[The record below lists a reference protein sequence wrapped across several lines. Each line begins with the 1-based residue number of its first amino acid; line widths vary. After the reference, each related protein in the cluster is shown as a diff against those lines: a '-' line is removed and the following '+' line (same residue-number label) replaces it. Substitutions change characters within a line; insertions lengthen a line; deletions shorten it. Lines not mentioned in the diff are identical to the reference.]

1 MQWEQKIEE
10 EDRKSPKM
18 VVLLSVKYQNC
29 SGRFLFAHGVLVH
42 QLKKKTKRELLCK
55 LSLFISRGEIHFNPS
70 PIWPL
75 LGLYFLLYLWDI
87 VLVLRYG
94 YYDNFMDTQTVCA
107 KCTRE
112 MERKS
117 QKARHFKCAAFYILL
132 RKSPKCG
139 ASWLIGSC
147 GFSSALLL
155 LLGNHPAN
163 IAIIGRKSTHSMNI
177 RLTPGTSPILLLPL
191 AILSDFAKKLHF
203 RIKQPFLIICICIAS
218 PHLLR

>member
-1 MQWEQKIEE
+1 MDAHHPMPMIGNMGEE
-10 EDRKSPKM
+10 EEEWGLGAENHNFVLAEFLALISGGLSRCNGSRRGRQKDRKSPKM

-42 QLKKKTKRELLCK
+42 QLKKTKRELLCK

-75 LGLYFLLYLWDI
+75 LGLCFPLYLWDI
-87 VLVLRYG
+87 VHVLRYG

-155 LLGNHPAN
+155 LGNHPVQHCN
-163 IAIIGRKSTHSMNI
+163 NW
-177 RLTPGTSPILLLPL
+177 P
-191 AILSDFAKKLHF
+191 
-203 RIKQPFLIICICIAS
+203 
-218 PHLLR
+218 